1 LGDLK
6 QNLDIQGDFE
16 SCADISTSG
25 RTREK
30 GLKCFQKNLGTIDFM
45 KKWVKKIS
53 K

>member
-25 RTREK
+25 RTP
-30 GLKCFQKNLGTIDFM
+30 Q
-45 KKWVKKIS
+45 
-53 K
+53 